1 MEIPRSIKRQTK
13 YTANKLYTKLFSSES
28 SSAVLLHGLLHI
40 KIVKCT
46 KLRNFDR
53 GGNLMK
59 LHKRD
64 KSDPYVIANLEDYR
78 LIKTRYIKDDLD
90 PVFDEE
96 FYVPVAHM

>member
-1 MEIPRSIKRQTK
+1 
-13 YTANKLYTKLFSSES
+13 
-28 SSAVLLHGLLHI
+28 
-40 KIVKCT
+40 
-46 KLRNFDR
+46 
-53 GGNLMK
+53 MK